1 LSDDFFNRVSISW
14 MILKILLSHF
24 GVGIV
29 VVVVVVVFVV
39 SGSRVFAPNVEH
51 ENGGDEEQTHD

>member
-1 LSDDFFNRVSISW
+1 LSDDFFIRVSSSW
-14 MILKILLSHF
+14 MILKISLSHF
-24 GVGIV
+24 GVGI
-29 VVVVVVVFVV
+29 VVVVVVFVV

>member
-1 LSDDFFNRVSISW
+1 MDDIED
-14 MILKILLSHF
+14 IISHF
-24 GVGIV
+24 GVKVPVVVV

-51 ENGGDEEQTHD
+51 ENGGDEEKTHD